1 VPRARTAGCLSLFAI
16 VAVSTSA
23 WQYLRGEPGSLYL
36 THTVG
41 RGSIE
46 STITA
51 TGTVNPF
58 ITITVGSYVSG
69 AIQRLYCD
77 YNTRVRPGQICAKID
92 PRPYQAVADQGR
104 ANLAVAIAQLEKD
117 KSNLVYSKINYERL
131 AGLASSHAVS
141 RDAVDI
147 AKNNYNQAVA
157 QIAYDEAS
165 ILQHQAE
172 LDAALVNLE
181 YTNIA
186 SPVAGTVVSRNVTS
200 GQTVAASYET
210 PTLFLIATDFTQMQ
224 VDTNVSESDISDV
237 KVGNKASFTVDAF
250 PKRSFEGVVAQV
262 RQSPQTVQNVVT
274 YDVVVSIDNT
284 DLALRPGMTAA
295 VKLTVDERHEVLRVP
310 GEALRYKPTA
320 IGLTT
325 ATEGEKAAVWIL
337 RDGSPVRV
345 NLNLGI
351 SDDSFIEVKG
361 GLQPGD
367 QVIVS
372 ERPGG
377 IPLQK
382 SAV

>member
-1 VPRARTAGCLSLFAI
+1 LSWGNCEIKQQLLLHLQSE
-16 VAVSTSA
+16 V
-23 WQYLRGEPGSLYL
+23 
-36 THTVG
+36 
-41 RGSIE
+41 
-46 STITA
+46 
-51 TGTVNPF
+51 
-58 ITITVGSYVSG
+58 YV
-69 AIQRLYCD
+69 
-77 YNTRVRPGQICAKID
+77 T
-92 PRPYQAVADQGR
+92 
-104 ANLAVAIAQLEKD
+104 IAQLEKD

-131 AGLASSHAVS
+131 ARLASSNAVS

-224 VDTNVSESDISDV
+224 VDTNVSESDIGDV

-284 DLALRPGMTAA
+284 ALALKPGMTAA
-295 VKLTVDERHEVLRVP
+295 IKLTVDERRDVLRVP
-310 GEALRYKPTA
+310 GKAPALQTHGNCTP
-320 IGLTT
+320 
-325 ATEGEKAAVWIL
+325 
-337 RDGSPVRV
+337 P
-345 NLNLGI
+345 
-351 SDDSFIEVKG
+351 
-361 GLQPGD
+361 
-367 QVIVS
+367 
-372 ERPGG
+372 RPSRRQT
-377 IPLQK
+377 L
-382 SAV
+382 